1 MKDELFKDDF
11 GKKFEFNE
19 AVASVFDD
27 MISRSIPFY
36 DEFLSFSVDV
46 IGRFCPAGASVVDF
60 GCSTANTLL
69 ALHRKYPTKYELIG
83 IDTSEHM
90 LSQAHAKAVAYGA
103 SLKLYHADLFE
114 CDIFNAGCVVSNFVM
129 QFIEPAKRTAAFAKA
144 YQILGHGGVFVFA
157 EKLTSENT
165 PLEEF
170 LTERYYEYKRKMGY
184 SELEI
189 MQKRQALE
197 NVLIPFGQAQNIQL
211 SHEVGFTHTECVFRA
226 MNFALFVAFKA

>member
-1 MKDELFKDDF
+1 MKDELFKEDF

-36 DEFLSFSVDV
+36 DEFLNFSVDI
-46 IGRFCPAGASVVDF
+46 IGKFCPAGASVVDF

-69 ALHRKYPTKYELIG
+69 ALHRKYPTKYKLIG
-83 IDTSEHM
+83 IDMSEHM
-90 LSQAHAKAVAYGA
+90 LSQAHSKGLAYGA
-103 SLKLYHADLFE
+103 SMKLYHADLFE
-114 CDIFNAGCVVSNFVM
+114 CDIFDAGCVVSNFVM

-144 YQILGHGGVFVFA
+144 YQTLGQGGVFVFA
-157 EKLTSENT
+157 EKLSCDNEQ
-165 PLEEF
+165 LEEF
-170 LTERYYEYKRKMGY
+170 LTERYYEYKRKMDY

-197 NVLIPFGQAQNIQL
+197 NVLIPFSEGCNIEL
-211 SHEVGFTHTECVFRA
+211 CAEVGFTHTECVFRA
-226 MNFALFVAFKA
+226 MNFALFVAFKG